1 MKRSP
6 VAVVALASLF
16 LVPGFALAA
25 ELRVEIRQATPTGP
39 GDPLGEVTI
48 SDGPS
53 GAIVKTALK
62 GLPPGPHGFHIH
74 ENGSCQPTIENG
86 QPVPAGGAGGHLDPQ
101 HTGKHEGPAGN
112 GHLGDLPVLQVA
124 GDGSATQ
131 TLTAPHIKDVGVL
144 HGKSMVIHIGGDN
157 YSDQPQPLGGG
168 GARIA
173 CGVIE
178 WGPFRSA
185 RGPSAANNS
194 RIRRVT
200 IVAHELAPADLV
212 SAWWRG
218 RVYAVTTGVIL
229 ITGRRGT
236 WSRCPPRAF
245 DVGSGTLFRQRL

>member
-1 MKRSP
+1 MKRSA
-6 VAVVALASLF
+6 VALIVLASLF
-16 LVPGFALAA
+16 LVPGFAVAA

-39 GDPLGEVTI
+39 GGLLGTVMI

-74 ENGSCQPTIENG
+74 ENGSCQPTTDNG
-86 QPVPAGGAGGHLDPQ
+86 QPIPAGGAGGHLDPQ

-112 GHLGDLPVLQVA
+112 GHLGDMPVLEVA
-124 GDGSATQ
+124 GDGGATQ

-144 HGKSMVIHIGGDN
+144 RGKSVVIHIGGDN

-178 WGPFRSA
+178 
-185 RGPSAANNS
+185 
-194 RIRRVT
+194 
-200 IVAHELAPADLV
+200 
-212 SAWWRG
+212 
-218 RVYAVTTGVIL
+218 
-229 ITGRRGT
+229 
-236 WSRCPPRAF
+236 
-245 DVGSGTLFRQRL
+245 